1 VETAILTGIGLAA
14 PSGLNA
20 YIPLLILALAD
31 RATTQVTLQAPY
43 DSLSSNVGIAILI
56 VLLTIEVAVD
66 KVPGIDH
73 LNDIVQSFVRPAAGA
88 IVAVASTSGVVSI
101 SPAIM
106 VILGVILAGSVNAV
120 KVTTRPAVTVGTAGV
135 FNPFV
140 SMAEDFVATAASIIA
155 VFVPVLVILVIAIF
169 AISSILLVR
178 RFRQW
183 RGART

>member
-1 VETAILTGIGLAA
+1 
-14 PSGLNA
+14 
-20 YIPLLILALAD
+20 
-31 RATTQVTLQAPY
+31 
-43 DSLSSNVGIAILI
+43 
-56 VLLTIEVAVD
+56 
-66 KVPGIDH
+66 
-73 LNDIVQSFVRPAAGA
+73 
-88 IVAVASTSGVVSI
+88 VVSI

-140 SMAEDFVATAASIIA
+140 SMAEDFVATAASLIA